1 MVRNREKKRPND
13 WPQPLISAPT
23 LTFSSAQ
30 QYATHSREVPMIN
43 AGESATDS
51 LLSLSSND
59 ANKANAAASVDD
71 SDDAYGFGNGW
82 Q

>member
-1 MVRNREKKRPND
+1 MKKKRPKD

-30 QYATHSREVPMIN
+30 HYATQNSREVPMIN

-51 LLSLSSND
+51 LSMLSAND
-59 ANKANAAASVDD
+59 ANKANATVTVDD